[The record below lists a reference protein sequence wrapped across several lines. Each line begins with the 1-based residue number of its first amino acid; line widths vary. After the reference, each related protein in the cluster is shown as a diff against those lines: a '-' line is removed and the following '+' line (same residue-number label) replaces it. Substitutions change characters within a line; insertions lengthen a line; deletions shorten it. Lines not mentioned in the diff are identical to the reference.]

1 MTNKKLI
8 EKIVQR
14 IGNKSHKLSKP
25 ITIDD
30 EILTDITINCK
41 ESGSYKWCVTNDY
54 WELPL
59 CLLKNRELIKLYQSL

>member
-1 MTNKKLI
+1 MTNEKLI
-8 EKIVQR
+8 EKIINK

-30 EILTDITINCK
+30 EILTDITINRK
-41 ESGSYKWCVTNDY
+41 ESGSYRWCVTNDH

-59 CLLKNRELIKLYQSL
+59 YLLRNRELIKLYQSL

>member
-1 MTNKKLI
+1 MKNEQLI
-8 EKIVQR
+8 EKIMQR
-14 IGNKSHKLSKP
+14 IDNKSHKLSKP

-41 ESGSYKWCVTNDY
+41 ESSSYKWCVTNDY

-59 CLLKNRELIKLYQSL
+59 CILKNRELIKLYQSL

>member
-1 MTNKKLI
+1 MKNKQLI
-8 EKIVQR
+8 EKIMQR
-14 IGNKSHKLSKP
+14 IGNKSHRLSKP

-30 EILTDITINCK
+30 ETLTDITINNK
-41 ESGSYKWCVTNDY
+41 ETGSYRYCLTNDH

>member
-1 MTNKKLI
+1 MKNKQLI
-8 EKIVQR
+8 EKIIR
-14 IGNKSHKLSKP
+14 KIGNKRYKLSTP

-30 EILTDITINCK
+30 EILTDITINYK
-41 ESGSYKWCVTNDY
+41 ELGSYKLCVTNDH